1 MLNYFISCYDKSWQ
15 SLWIDIIWCNM
26 YLVKYIRIWY
36 CNNLLFSLVRCKPKY
51 FDTQEVQAYYI
62 NSYFLRILIFFV
74 LFIPVAWLSIF
85 LSYPFSSF
93 SLSWDKMTM
102 LIEKQPIIFDK
113 TCCVNP
119 MHIFVQGCTVMQ
131 EKWYNNALNGQLL
144 NASILYIMITWVLA
158 IV

>member
-1 MLNYFISCYDKSWQ
+1 MRYYLTLSSIYFNVSFCITFWNRVCWNIFIFICGKLWQ
-15 SLWIDIIWCNM
+15 SLWIDTIWCNM

-93 SLSWDKMTM
+93 SLLGQNDNAHWEAT
-102 LIEKQPIIFDK
+102 
-113 TCCVNP
+113 N
-119 MHIFVQGCTVMQ
+119 HI
-131 EKWYNNALNGQLL
+131 W
-144 NASILYIMITWVLA
+144 
-158 IV
+158 

>member
-1 MLNYFISCYDKSWQ
+1 MLSYFISSFGKLWQ

-36 CNNLLFSLVRCKPKY
+36 CNNLLFSLARCKPKY

-119 MHIFVQGCTVMQ
+119 MHIFVQGLQGLCRKNDTIMPWMGNYLMQ
-131 EKWYNNALNGQLL
+131 VFCILWLL
-144 NASILYIMITWVLA
+144 VYWQ
-158 IV
+158 